1 MHTRVLNKRK
11 ELIGREFETNCSGKC
26 FIIDYKNS
34 RNVTVM
40 FYDPIY
46 VTNVR
51 LGNLERGKAVNKM
64 LRSVYGVGYIGDGD
78 YSKKNNNLHYT
89 FWSNM
94 LGRVYGKS
102 QGKSLPAYVDADVSE
117 EWHNFQNFAAWCE
130 TQPFF
135 NAKDD
140 KGRSYQLDK
149 DILSPKDN
157 KVYSPHTCSFVP
169 PEINILLIKGDA
181 KRGEYPLGVSYDH
194 ERCLF
199 RSFHNVLGKQKF
211 LGRFSTP
218 EEAFLTYK
226 TAKESHIKSL
236 AEKWKGK
243 VDDKVYEAL
252 MNWEIS
258 IDD

>member
-1 MHTRVLNKRK
+1 MHTRILNKRK

-51 LGNLERGKAVNKM
+51 LGNLERGKAVNKI

-78 YSKKNNNLHYT
+78 YSKKHNNLHYN

-94 LGRVYGKS
+94 LGRVYGKLL
-102 QGKSLPAYVDADVSE
+102 GKSLPNYVDADVSE
-117 EWHNFQNFAAWCE
+117 EWYNFQNFAAWCE

-140 KGRSYQLDK
+140 KGKSYHLDK
-149 DILSPKDN
+149 DILLKGN
-157 KVYSPHTCSFVP
+157 KIYSPETCCFVP
-169 PEINILLIKGDA
+169 HEINSLLIKSDA
-181 KRGEYPLGVSYDH
+181 KRGSYPLGVTYDH

-199 RSFHNVLGKQKF
+199 RAVHNVQGKQKF

-218 EEAFLTYK
+218 EEAFQAYK
-226 TAKESHIKSL
+226 IAKESHIKSL

-243 VDDKVYEAL
+243 VDDKVYEVL
-252 MNWEIS
+252 MNWEIGV
-258 IDD
+258 DD